1 MKYKA
6 FISYKHSENGRRH
19 AQALETALKRYAK
32 PTLSRPMRIFRD
44 EKHMKPDISLPRLIR
59 EGLDNSEYLIF
70 LAERSSASS
79 PWCCEELAYWCG
91 ELQRSERLI
100 IVLVDDE
107 IISNGTERINF
118 ELSTAL
124 PRLLEAYITTIPL
137 YTDFRWAK
145 TAEDISLQNTRYR
158 HEINALSAR
167 LRGVSPED
175 LNDEEIRVFR
185 RNIRLRNGAIGILTG
200 MLFLSVIMAVW
211 ATKSARVATEQ
222 REIAEKARISAD
234 SSATVA
240 LAQQKIAEEKTL
252 EAEAKTI
259 EAKTNLDLAGKNLQ
273 LAQAEEA
280 RARAALAQVEKEKVA
295 TEKQRIKAEEEKERA
310 EEALADIRKKN
321 RVTFETF
328 ASLGKEQ
335 IYTLDHTEA
344 LEKMQAAVDVE
355 VDTVLKRQQLTMP
368 VCELLYFFAEGG
380 RRPELARKAAELLLG
395 LQPDAEYAPAL
406 RQCLE
411 EAWGDRR
418 QFAPLLAQLP
428 FFLEF
433 QQRYYPEMVTVPL
446 GADGVFKMGSS
457 PNEWQRR
464 SNEQLHEVKLS
475 AYQIAATPTTFY
487 QYALYSEA
495 AGRDLAS
502 RTPYWGRFGDHP
514 VVHVSW
520 YEAAEYANW
529 LNAQQGLPPVYQI
542 KKEDN
547 SDPDNQVELDIMK
560 WKVDWN
566 RQAKCYRL
574 PTEAEWE
581 LAARGGV
588 GAKRTVFAG
597 SKTLSE
603 VGWYWENSGDKPLS
617 GNWDLN
623 RILDNN
629 GRTHPV
635 KTKKDNGIGV
645 FDMSGNVWEW
655 CWDWYNSDYYDECK
669 KLGLVQNP
677 PGPGSSSDGR
687 VIRGGGWNNNPEHCR
702 VALRVN
708 FSPADRNFYNGFRLV
723 FVP

>member
-1 MKYKA
+1 
-6 FISYKHSENGRRH
+6 
-19 AQALETALKRYAK
+19 
-32 PTLSRPMRIFRD
+32 
-44 EKHMKPDISLPRLIR
+44 MKPDISLPRLIR

-70 LAERSSASS
+70 LAERSSAGS

-124 PRLLEAYITTIPL
+124 PRLLETYITTIPL

-145 TAEDISLQNTRYR
+145 TAEDTNLQNTRYR

-200 MLFLSVIMAVW
+200 MLFLSVLMAVW

-222 REIAEKARISAD
+222 REIAEKARSSAD

-240 LAQQKIAEEKTL
+240 LAQKKIAETKTS

-259 EAKTNLDLAGKNLQ
+259 EAKTNLELADKNLK
-273 LAQAEEA
+273 LAQTEEA
-280 RARAALAQVEKEKVA
+280 RALAALAQVEKEKAA
-295 TEKQRIKAEEEKERA
+295 TEEQRTKAEEEKERA
-310 EEALADIRKKN
+310 ENALDDIRRKN
-321 RVTFETF
+321 RVTLETF
-328 ASLGKEQ
+328 ANLGKEQ
-335 IYTLDHTEA
+335 IYTLDHSEA

-355 VDTVLKRQQLTMP
+355 VDTALKQQQLTMP

-380 RRPELARKAAELLLG
+380 RRPELARKAAELLLR

-411 EAWGDRR
+411 KAWDSRS

-433 QQRYYPEMVTVPL
+433 QQRYYPELVTVPL
-446 GADGVFKMGSS
+446 GADWVFKMGSIPS
-457 PNEWQRR
+457 EWQRR
-464 SNEQLHEVKLS
+464 SDEQLHEVKLS

-487 QYALYSEA
+487 QYALYSES
-495 AGRDLAS
+495 AS
-502 RTPYWGRFGDHP
+502 RGLTNRTPPWGRFGDHP
-514 VVHVSW
+514 VVNVDW

-542 KKEDN
+542 KKEVN
-547 SDPDNQVELDIMK
+547 SDPNNQVELDLRK

-566 RQAKCYRL
+566 RQAKGYRL

-581 LAARGGV
+581 LAARAGV

-597 SKTLSE
+597 SDTLDE
-603 VGWYWENSGDKPLS
+603 VAWYWENSGDKPLS

-623 RILDNN
+623 RILEND

-635 KTKKDNGIGV
+635 KAKKDNGIGV

-669 KLGLVQNP
+669 KQGLVQNP

-687 VIRGGGWNNNPEHCR
+687 VVRGGSWGDSQGYCR
-702 VALRVN
+702 VADHGFNNPDNIGNV
-708 FSPADRNFYNGFRLV
+708 NGFRLV